1 MSRMKGRIVILGG
14 GTSAE
19 REISIKSAKA
29 AYKALKPNYPEIA
42 LEIIEKEGELPA
54 SLDPSNDILFLTT
67 HGTFGEDGH
76 LQAQLDRLG
85 FIYTGT
91 GALGSKNCF
100 EKARTKKLAQAQGIS
115 VPEGLLF
122 HDTPQAAVLYKI
134 LGPKIILKPEA
145 EGSSLGIHVV
155 ESAEALAELLP
166 QLPHKPY
173 LAERFVEGREL
184 TCGWLNGE
192 ALSVVEIAP
201 KDGIYDFNN
210 KYGKNKTDYFCP
222 AKLTAMQTNQVKIA
236 TKRICKAAAAT
247 DFARVDFRLGTDG
260 QLYFL
265 EVNTLPGLTPTSL
278 LPKSAAASG
287 MDLESLIQN
296 MLQGARNRFATKYAM
311 VFA

>member
-1 MSRMKGRIVILGG
+1 MKGRIVILGG

-29 AYKALKPNYPEIA
+29 AYKALKPNHPEIA
-42 LEIIEKEGELPA
+42 LATIEADGELPA
-54 SLDPSNDILFLTT
+54 DLDPSNDILFLTT

-91 GALGSKNCF
+91 GAQGSQICF
-100 EKARTKKLAQAQGIS
+100 AKARTKKLAQTQN
-115 VPEGLLF
+115 VDTPDGLLF
-122 HDTPQAAVLYKI
+122 HDTPQPAVLYKI
-134 LGPKIILKPEA
+134 LGPKLILKPEA

-155 ESAEALAELLP
+155 ESAQALAELLP
-166 QLPHKPY
+166 ELPHKPY

-192 ALSVVEIAP
+192 ALSVVEICP

-210 KYGKNKTDYFCP
+210 KYGKNKTDYIAP
-222 AKLTAMQTNQVKIA
+222 AKLTAMQTNQVKSA
-236 TKRICKAAAAT
+236 TSRICKAAAVA

-260 QLYFL
+260 KLYFL
-265 EVNTLPGLTPTSL
+265 EVNTLPGLTPNSL
-278 LPKSAAASG
+278 LPKSAAASN
-287 MDLESLIQN
+287 MSFEALLEN